1 MLRRN
6 FFATLLAPLV
16 ARFAPKPN
24 PVRQLVEA
32 MRAMPPVWTEHELK
46 YSCAVGTGYWKQTM
60 DWLDSCPQLD
70 DFEDIDA

>member
-1 MLRRN
+1 
-6 FFATLLAPLV
+6 
-16 ARFAPKPN
+16 
-24 PVRQLVEA
+24 
-32 MRAMPPVWTEHELK
+32 MPPVWTEHELK